1 MIKRVILSSF
11 IFICFCSFAQRQRVD
26 SLWKLWNNPSKHD
39 TVRLKAL
46 NRLIWTGYMYSQP
59 DSAFYFAQ
67 LHYDFAVKK
76 NLKKYQSA
84 ALNSQGIACHLQGDV
99 KKGIAY
105 SLRSLKIR
113 EEIGDKYGIAMSLNN
128 IGGMYQEEGDYAKS
142 IDYYTKSLKIK
153 EEINDQDGV
162 AQTLGNIGLIYYYQN
177 DLEKAIEYSA
187 KSLGIFEKVGNKSGV
202 ATALNSL
209 AGFYEDKNDT
219 AIAMRYYFRALK
231 IREDLGDKNGM
242 ASCYNNIGYMFANQH
257 QNAKA
262 LEYHERGLKIN
273 RESGDKSGEAI
284 ALSNIS
290 SVYKNLGD
298 YKTSISYGEKALA
311 LAKEAGDIIGI
322 KNAGDILFKSYSK
335 INNYQDAFKMHILY
349 TQMKDSVQSEESKSE
364 VLKKDL
370 QYNYD
375 KETAL
380 SEKEHEKEIA
390 IAGEQQKK
398 QKVISFFIA
407 GGLILVLF
415 FTFFVINRL
424 RITKRQK
431 LIIEK
436 QKKLVEEQKH
446 EVEIQKQE
454 AEHQKELVQEK
465 QQEIIDSI
473 TYAKRLQTAILP
485 PASYINQF
493 LPDNFVLY
501 KPKDIVAGD
510 FYWMETIS
518 NSNGDNKEELIFI
531 AAADSTGHGVP
542 GAMVS
547 IVCSN
552 ALNKAL
558 KEFGRTK
565 TGHILDKTTDLV
577 LETFSKSGEEIK
589 DGMDISLLCID
600 KQNKKIYWSGA
611 NNQLWYIFDNKLTE
625 VKADKQPIG
634 KSDKR
639 QPFTTHE
646 IDWKTGT
653 TFYLMSDGLPDQFG
667 GPKGKKF
674 KYKQLEEI
682 LLSVNN
688 ESLNFQS
695 EILNQKFEDWKGEL
709 EQVDDVLL
717 IGIKV

>member
-1 MIKRVILSSF
+1 MIKHVILSSF
-11 IFICFCSFAQRQRVD
+11 IFICSICFSQRSKLD
-26 SLWKLWNNPSKHD
+26 SLWKLWNDDSKHD

-46 NRLIWTGYMYSQP
+46 NKFIWNGYLYSQP
-59 DSAFYFAQ
+59 DSALYLAGLQ
-67 LHYDFAVKK
+67 YDFAGKK
-76 NLKKYQSA
+76 NLKTYQAA
-84 ALNSQGIACHLQGDV
+84 ALNTIGISWYLKGEV
-99 KKGIAY
+99 KKGIEY
-105 SLRSLKIR
+105 NLQSLKIR
-113 EEIGDKYGIAMSLNN
+113 EEVGDKYGIAMSLNN

-142 IDYYTKSLKIK
+142 IDYYTRSLKIK

-162 AQTLGNIGLIYYYQN
+162 AMTLGNIALIYQIQN
-177 DLEKAIEYSA
+177 DLEKAIDYCNR
-187 KSLGIFEKVGNKSGV
+187 SLLLFEKVGNKHGV

-219 AIAMRYYFRALK
+219 SKAMKYYVRALK
-231 IREDLGDKNGM
+231 MQEELGDKLGM
-242 ASCYNNIGYMFANQH
+242 ASAYNNIGYMFANKG
-257 QNAKA
+257 QNTKA
-262 LEYHERGLKIN
+262 LEYHERSLKIKQ
-273 RESGDKSGEAI
+273 EIGDKSGEAMS
-284 ALSNIS
+284 LSNIS
-290 SVYKNLGD
+290 SVYYDLGE
-298 YKTSISYGEKALA
+298 YQKAIGYGKRSLVIAQ
-311 LAKEAGDIIGI
+311 EAMDVIGI
-322 KNAGDILFKSYSK
+322 KNAGNILFKSYSK
-335 INNYQDAFKMHILY
+335 INNYQDAFKMHMLY

-370 QYNYD
+370 QYNYE

-390 IAGEQQKK
+390 VADEQQKK

-510 FYWMETIS
+510 FYWMETVS
-518 NSNGDNKEELIFI
+518 NEDDKEELIFI

-600 KQNKKIYWSGA
+600 KKNRKIYWSGA
-611 NNQLWYIFDNKLTE
+611 NNQLWYTFDNALTE

-634 KSDKR
+634 KSDQR
-639 QPFTTHE
+639 RAFTTHE
-646 IDWKTGT
+646 IAWKTGT

-682 LLSVNN
+682 LLSVSN
-688 ESLNFQS
+688 ESLNLQS
-695 EILNQKFEDWKGEL
+695 EILNQKFENWKGEL

-717 IGIKV
+717 IGIRV